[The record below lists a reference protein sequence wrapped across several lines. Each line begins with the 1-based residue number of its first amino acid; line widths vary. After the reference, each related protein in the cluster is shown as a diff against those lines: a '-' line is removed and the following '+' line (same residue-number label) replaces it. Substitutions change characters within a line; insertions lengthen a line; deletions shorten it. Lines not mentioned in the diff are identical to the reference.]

1 MEYLKVRWIHE
12 HPNEPVVLMS
22 ELDEDRY
29 EVRKVEVFADGR
41 IEFAS
46 NDHSS
51 GETVLGETAIP
62 SPAQIAS
69 DPQFVVEVFDAQ
81 RFEEAW
87 LSAISGCN

>member
-41 IEFAS
+41 IGFAS
-46 NDHSS
+46 TDQSS
-51 GETVLGETAIP
+51 GETILGETAIP
-62 SPAQIAS
+62 SPEEIAS

-81 RFEEAW
+81 HFEEVW

>member
-1 MEYLKVRWIHE
+1 MEYLKVGWLHE

-41 IEFAS
+41 MGFAS
-46 NDHSS
+46 TDQSS
-51 GETVLGETAIP
+51 GETILSKTAIP
-62 SPAQIAS
+62 LPEEIAS
-69 DPQFVVEVFDAQ
+69 DPQFVVEVFDAE
-81 RFEEAW
+81 RFEEVW